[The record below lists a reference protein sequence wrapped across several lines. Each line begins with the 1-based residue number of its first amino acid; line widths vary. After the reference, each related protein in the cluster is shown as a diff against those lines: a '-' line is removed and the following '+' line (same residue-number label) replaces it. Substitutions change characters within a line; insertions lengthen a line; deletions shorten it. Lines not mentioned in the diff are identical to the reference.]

1 MTLISDE
8 RSVCK
13 LARGSLAFAFSS
25 SEPGVKHALPL
36 RKDRGFRLWAC
47 LTPGSEEEKQR
58 FALPFGSKSRRA
70 PGEFASVIRVLNIR
84 FHIYEQQYLVII
96 SR

>member
-1 MTLISDE
+1 MTPMTLISDE

-13 LARGSLAFAFSS
+13 L
-25 SEPGVKHALPL
+25 ALPL

-70 PGEFASVIRVLNIR
+70 PGEFASVIRVLSIC
-84 FHIYEQQYLVII
+84 FHIYEQQY
-96 SR
+96 